1 MCLAWVLR
9 ALVARSHPMAQDVL
23 RVLVDACR
31 GPGALS
37 AARALGTVL
46 DDAVAG
52 RCALNH
58 WPRRFLHSQWVFSA
72 SLPLVSER
80 LGEAGGGEA
89 AWGLLRAQAWLI
101 VSVPP
106 AVAQQALG
114 AGLPAVLASA
124 FQALRAPGGPGD
136 ADTMLLNSLLRYVGA
151 VLGARS
157 HWASL
162 PELCYCMRASML
174 LPGLCGP
181 VVPLPLDARA
191 GFGPD
196 AAKAAAEKAAE
207 AASKATDE
215 EHAAAAWR
223 DAMAAA
229 KPSGA
234 AGPLGAPPEPYAD
247 AMLYEPIPYRAA
259 LAEGATHVLVLRT
272 RPDGVNV
279 VKKQSAFE
287 KLVGHRFFKRK
298 MRLPH
303 VADHMMEQKHRQ
315 IYAEDILTL
324 NEGLSAPPPAE
335 GAPQLLPI
343 ALQPGERGPEVSNL
357 QTACAPLYHA
367 VRCGFARA
375 YDVLAPAGAPDGW
388 DVATEI
394 FDDEILKE
402 IEKKQKAPI

>member
-1 MCLAWVLR
+1 M
-9 ALVARSHPMAQDVL
+9 
-23 RVLVDACR
+23 
-31 GPGALS
+31 
-37 AARALGTVL
+37 
-46 DDAVAG
+46 
-52 RCALNH
+52 
-58 WPRRFLHSQWVFSA
+58 
-72 SLPLVSER
+72 
-80 LGEAGGGEA
+80 
-89 AWGLLRAQAWLI
+89 
-101 VSVPP
+101 
-106 AVAQQALG
+106 
-114 AGLPAVLASA
+114 
-124 FQALRAPGGPGD
+124 
-136 ADTMLLNSLLRYVGA
+136 
-151 VLGARS
+151 
-157 HWASL
+157 
-162 PELCYCMRASML
+162 
-174 LPGLCGP
+174 
-181 VVPLPLDARA
+181 
-191 GFGPD
+191 
-196 AAKAAAEKAAE
+196 
-207 AASKATDE
+207 
-215 EHAAAAWR
+215 
-223 DAMAAA
+223 
-229 KPSGA
+229 
-234 AGPLGAPPEPYAD
+234 
-247 AMLYEPIPYRAA
+247 
-259 LAEGATHVLVLRT
+259 LRT